1 MRNFLIKTLSLLII
15 FTGVSSCGAYSW
27 GISNPDKSYD
37 SENEQTYQYTQVAA
51 QHILVRNATDAMKIK
66 KELDMGGS
74 FEYYAQKYSI
84 CPSARNGGYL
94 GYFSRGQ
101 MVPEFEK
108 KAFSMNV
115 GEISNPVRTDFG
127 WHIIKIVDKK

>member
-37 SENEQTYQYTQVAA
+37 SEDEQTYQYTQVAA
-51 QHILVRNATDAMKIK
+51 QHILVRNASDAMKIK